1 MINIIKED
9 VLKVKYE
16 RVFDKYAIKIVY
28 QNEEVLKRHEFF
40 DCGVRSVSFP
50 YYLKEQKVFC
60 IRGLNIDKD
69 DSIMIVNDD
78 ELQYILERVNEVNE
92 KYGIIKIWR
101 AGDGE
106 HYYTILSNG
115 DIFPITEKG
124 SREANDRY
132 ELGNYFES
140 IVEAKKVMNS
150 IQWKTLWND
159 VKEDKLMFGV

>member
-1 MINIIKED
+1 MIKED

-16 RVFDKYAIKIVY
+16 KVFDKYAIKIVY

-60 IRGLNIDKD
+60 IRGLNIDQD
-69 DSIMIVNDD
+69 DNIMIVNDD

-92 KYGIIKIWR
+92 KYGIVKIWR
-101 AGDGE
+101 ANVGGC
-106 HYYTILSNG
+106 YYTILSNG
-115 DIFPITEKG
+115 EVCPITEKG
-124 SREANDRY
+124 SIEDNARY
-132 ELGNYFES
+132 EIGNYFQS
-140 IVEAKKVMNS
+140 IKEAKKIMDS

-159 VKEDKLMFGV
+159 VKEDRLKFGV

>member
-1 MINIIKED
+1 MIKED

-60 IRGLNIDKD
+60 IRGLNIDQD
-69 DSIMIVNDD
+69 DNIIIVDD
-78 ELQYILERVNEVNE
+78 EELQYILEKVCEVNE
-92 KYGIIKIWR
+92 KYGIVKRWR

-115 DIFPITEKG
+115 EIFSITEKG
-124 SREANDRY
+124 SREDNDRY

-140 IVEAKKVMNS
+140 IVETKKVMNS
-150 IQWKTLWND
+150 IQWKELWND
-159 VKEDKLMFGV
+159 VKEDKLKFGV

>member
-1 MINIIKED
+1 MIKED

-50 YYLKEQKVFC
+50 YYLKEQKIFC
-60 IRGLNIDKD
+60 IRGLNIDQD
-69 DSIMIVNDD
+69 DNIVIVSDD

-92 KYGIIKIWR
+92 KYGVVKIWR
-101 AGDGE
+101 ANVGGY
-106 HYYTILSNG
+106 YYTILSNG
-115 DIFPITEKG
+115 EVCSITEKG
-124 SREANDRY
+124 SIEDNARY

-150 IQWKTLWND
+150 IQWKELWND
-159 VKEDKLMFGV
+159 VKEDKLKFGV